1 MKSKEAP
8 VNGQRLKFNRY
19 LLRFY
24 VKFLQVERLCESM
37 KLGRFNR
44 HIQRIKSKEAL
55 VNGQRFKFNRYFL
68 RFYAKFWNDLT
79 NSSKN

>member
-1 MKSKEAP
+1 MKSKEAL

-55 VNGQRFKFNRYFL
+55 VNRQRLKFYFL
-68 RFYAKFWNDLT
+68 QFYAKFWQMELDEIGT
-79 NSSKN
+79 I